1 MYFAETI
8 EHSRALM
15 TKLASV
21 LPAQRIKIYFYK
33 IIKSL
38 LDTFSAS
45 WPYTVPHRVVYVVFC
60 VNHVK

>member
-8 EHSRALM
+8 EYSRALM
-15 TKLASV
+15 TKLALV
-21 LPAQRIKIYFYK
+21 LPVQRIKMYFDK

-45 WPYTVPHRVVYVVFC
+45 GSYTVLHRVV
-60 VNHVK
+60 